1 MGNRAE
7 PRHVFMIF
15 GVCLLVFSPLLVFFM
30 PMFIGETVYYD
41 RYNWIIYLPKINF
54 IVFGLS
60 LVLLILA
67 CFTLWL
73 MEIRKR
79 SIFIAVICS
88 VGFVGLAYGSSLSFV
103 TLSDDSIT
111 YGEIFSHDKK
121 EELWGTIKQIE
132 YYDDLENEDKM
143 PFYLFHFEDGKEL
156 KVVQNGLVT
165 EEIRM
170 KIDQKVRELTIPFT
184 RIHEW

>member
-1 MGNRAE
+1 MRNRAE

-15 GVCLLVFSPLLVFFM
+15 GICLLVFSPLLILFM
-30 PMFIGETVYYD
+30 PMLIGETVYYD
-41 RYNWIIYLPKINF
+41 RYNWMIHLPKINF

-60 LVLLILA
+60 ILLLIFA

-73 MEIRKR
+73 MDIRRR
-79 SIFIAVICS
+79 SIFIAVIFS
-88 VGFVGLAYGSSLSFV
+88 IGFGVLAYGSSLSFV
-103 TLSDDSIT
+103 TLSDDSVT
-111 YGEIFSHDKK
+111 YRETFSHDKK
-121 EELWGTIKQIE
+121 EQLWGTIKQIE

-143 PFYLFHFEDGKEL
+143 PFYLFYFQNGKEL

-165 EEIRM
+165 EEIRI
-170 KIDQKVRELTIPFT
+170 KIDHKVRELTIPFT